1 MHVNAD
7 ATVTVRFFAA
17 ARAAAGCDEIA
28 VEPASLEVILERLA
42 GDIPGLNA
50 VLPRC
55 SFLVD
60 ALAAKAP
67 FDAPVAAG
75 STVDV
80 LPPFAGG

>member
-1 MHVNAD
+1 MNAD

-17 ARAAAGCDEIA
+17 ARAAAGRDEVT
-28 VEPASLEVILERLA
+28 VEPASLAAMLERLA
-42 GDIPGLNA
+42 ADFPGLDA

-67 FDAPVAAG
+67 FDVPVAAG

>member
-1 MHVNAD
+1 MGND
-7 ATVTVRFFAA
+7 QQVTVRFFAA
-17 ARAAAGCDEIA
+17 ARAAAGQDE
-28 VEPASLEVILERLA
+28 ASVDPGSLAAILERLA
-42 GDIPGLNA
+42 LDSPALAG

-67 FDAPVAAG
+67 FDVPVAGG